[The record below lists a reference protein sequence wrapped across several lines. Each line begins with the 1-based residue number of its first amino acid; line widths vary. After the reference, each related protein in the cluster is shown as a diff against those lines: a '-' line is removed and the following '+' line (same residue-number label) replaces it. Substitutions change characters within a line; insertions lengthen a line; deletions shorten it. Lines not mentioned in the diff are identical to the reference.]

1 MKIADVKALS
11 DTELHQ
17 RIGELKQEKLNLRI
31 QQQSGRLE
39 RPSRLT
45 EIRKTVARVQTV
57 LTQRKLAAKKSAAV
71 NG

>member
-11 DTELHQ
+11 DSELHT
-17 RIGELKQEKLNLRI
+17 RIAELKQEKLNLRI

-45 EIRKTVARVQTV
+45 EIRKSIARIQTT
-57 LTQRKLAAKKSAAV
+57 LTARKLEAAKKA
-71 NG
+71 

>member
-11 DTELHQ
+11 DSELHN
-17 RIGELKQEKLNLRI
+17 RIAELKQEKLNLRI

-45 EIRKTVARVQTV
+45 EIRKTIARIQTV
-57 LTQRKLAAKKSAAV
+57 LTQRKPEAKKA
-71 NG
+71 

>member
-11 DTELHQ
+11 DSELHN
-17 RIGELKQEKLNLRI
+17 RIAELKQEKLNLRI

-45 EIRKTVARVQTV
+45 EIRKTIARIQTV
-57 LTQRKLAAKKSAAV
+57 LTQRKLEAKKA
-71 NG
+71 

>member
-11 DTELHQ
+11 DAELHQ

-45 EIRKTVARVQTV
+45 EIRKTVARIQTV
-57 LTQRKLAAKKSAAV
+57 LTQRKLAAKQAA
-71 NG
+71 